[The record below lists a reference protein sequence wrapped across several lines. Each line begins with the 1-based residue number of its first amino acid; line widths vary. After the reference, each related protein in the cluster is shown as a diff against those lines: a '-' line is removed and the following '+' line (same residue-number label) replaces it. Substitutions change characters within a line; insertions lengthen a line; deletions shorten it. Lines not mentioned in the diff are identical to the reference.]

1 MDILCAVQPPIND
14 AARGFLLFAAD
25 LVQLVVQPFEK
36 VAFYS
41 CSGAFLFFGRHFAA
55 FHFVKNLGP
64 LLKVLNV
71 SRLPLKSAQVQ
82 TALLHIGV
90 VALVAVLLEHG
101 LQFAAEFRC

>member
-25 LVQLVVQPFEK
+25 FLQLVVQPFEK
-36 VAFYS
+36 RTFHF
-41 CSGAFLFFGRHFAA
+41 CSGTFLFLGRHFAT

-71 SRLPLKSAQVQ
+71 PRLPVEGAQVQ
-82 TALLHIGV
+82 AALFHIGV
-90 VALVAVLLEHG
+90 VALVTVLLEHW